1 VSLLL
6 AHGLLSTDV
15 PDRMQELWRAD
26 LAIERLSAET
36 IKTMRSADGTSTE
49 SLGYFRQMIV
59 LRERTR
65 DKIRF
70 LHRLALTP
78 GMGEWSAIR
87 LPAPLFPLYR
97 IVRLFRLMGRLL
109 GSRGDMAR

>member
-1 VSLLL
+1 
-6 AHGLLSTDV
+6 
-15 PDRMQELWRAD
+15 
-26 LAIERLSAET
+26 
-36 IKTMRSADGTSTE
+36 MRSGDGTSTE
-49 SLGYFRQMIV
+49 SLGYFRQMLG

-109 GSRGDMAR
+109 GSRNDAAR